1 MKRALW
7 KRSMAIALSIII
19 MFSGNQPAFSM
30 ETGSTNEPAAVQEQE
45 DRDDGIVTETA
56 SDAEEGNAEA
66 EEMQASE
73 EADQGDSDAD
83 QPPGSEE
90 EAGSEIEDASGE
102 SGVSSYADS
111 SEEAAAAYSTQEA
124 APEEEPD
131 GTQETV
137 SDEDAA
143 ADSTQEA
150 APEEEPENAA
160 LGMTGQDTA
169 PVMPA
174 QKFRAESDGGII
186 VEAEVDEGV
195 LPENTVIK
203 VEDITKKEAM
213 DVAQDQS
220 EGLEGQEVKDAVGVN
235 ITFLDAEG
243 NEIQPADDSKVRVKI
258 SLPKEQKLDK
268 EEAEDKESAFAVLHV
283 DEKGEVTEVEE
294 AEADVN
300 GAEFDAE
307 AFSVYVIA
315 SYTLE
320 TYFRSFSGENYKIT
334 VEFDDT
340 AEIPVGSEL
349 YVTEILPDTEEYKG
363 YLSDTRTAMDIEE
376 LHQITFARYFDIEIR
391 NDGEKVEPKK
401 PVKVKIEYAD
411 AMERSGDDTF
421 SIIHFAEDG
430 AEVISDVQVSG
441 DNKEIVYEQS
451 SFSVTGTI
459 ISGNPSNGTT
469 YAVVVK
475 DNATGKYYAV
485 QNDGRLVEVEYR
497 EENNTAYVTLDHP
510 YMWTYESAH
519 DQIADDGTHY
529 EYDEE
534 AGNAPYNIRVHADAR
549 GYDGNQLPEGNY
561 FRYISPVSDNGIEEE
576 TKEQPSHS
584 YFKGRNLIAYE
595 NHTVHGVDW
604 DNNNTDNYIG
614 ADFENLH
621 ITGNESSGNAVPV
634 YLARIE
640 SVPGVGA
647 AHETVSHIDIAIY
660 GKGYLDVPLA
670 YGTYYDEN
678 GREVLTVT
686 AGNNVT
692 LKLEKDIDI
701 TKEDMMRASLEAYDK
716 NGNELSDAFYITGY
730 SSNQQTDHSAVQVRM
745 EGSFKVSTLG
755 DYTGSAMHPNLDSDW
770 CARRL
775 DNQVYYRVSTI
786 KDVPFELI
794 YNGQQ
799 LYDKNGRALSVTSKC
814 NMTAGFSYW
823 DEGNECPP
831 VLSDFEQKYH

>member
-19 MFSGNQPAFSM
+19 MFSGNQTAFSM

-111 SEEAAAAYSTQEA
+111 SEEAAAA
-124 APEEEPD
+124 D

-143 ADSTQEA
+143 AYSTQEA
-150 APEEEPENAA
+150 APEEEPENAD
-160 LGMTGQDTA
+160 LGMTVQDTA
-169 PVMPA
+169 SAMPA
-174 QKFRAESDGGII
+174 QTFRAESDQGII
-186 VEAEVDEGV
+186 VEAQVDEGV

-283 DEKGEVTEVEE
+283 DEKGEVTEVED

-363 YLSDTRTAMDIEE
+363 YLSDTRAAMDIEE

-401 PVKVKIEYAD
+401 PV
-411 AMERSGDDTF
+411 
-421 SIIHFAEDG
+421 
-430 AEVISDVQVSG
+430 
-441 DNKEIVYEQS
+441 
-451 SFSVTGTI
+451 
-459 ISGNPSNGTT
+459 
-469 YAVVVK
+469 
-475 DNATGKYYAV
+475 
-485 QNDGRLVEVEYR
+485 
-497 EENNTAYVTLDHP
+497 
-510 YMWTYESAH
+510 
-519 DQIADDGTHY
+519 
-529 EYDEE
+529 
-534 AGNAPYNIRVHADAR
+534 
-549 GYDGNQLPEGNY
+549 
-561 FRYISPVSDNGIEEE
+561 
-576 TKEQPSHS
+576 
-584 YFKGRNLIAYE
+584 
-595 NHTVHGVDW
+595 
-604 DNNNTDNYIG
+604 
-614 ADFENLH
+614 
-621 ITGNESSGNAVPV
+621 
-634 YLARIE
+634 
-640 SVPGVGA
+640 
-647 AHETVSHIDIAIY
+647 
-660 GKGYLDVPLA
+660 
-670 YGTYYDEN
+670 
-678 GREVLTVT
+678 
-686 AGNNVT
+686 
-692 LKLEKDIDI
+692 
-701 TKEDMMRASLEAYDK
+701 
-716 NGNELSDAFYITGY
+716 
-730 SSNQQTDHSAVQVRM
+730 
-745 EGSFKVSTLG
+745 
-755 DYTGSAMHPNLDSDW
+755 
-770 CARRL
+770 
-775 DNQVYYRVSTI
+775 
-786 KDVPFELI
+786 
-794 YNGQQ
+794 
-799 LYDKNGRALSVTSKC
+799 
-814 NMTAGFSYW
+814 
-823 DEGNECPP
+823 
-831 VLSDFEQKYH
+831 